1 LVSLPKDEH
10 FKCSLQSFVGLVKDA
25 DHNCRRAAL
34 QLLSVIGRR
43 NSSQND
49 DLSPLLAKVLPD
61 VLSQLQVNDTL
72 IKEIDL
78 GPFKQKFDHGLELR
92 TAAYDFVDVLLSRP
106 KTALGFAI
114 PEDDV
119 ESMVDKI
126 VVGLKDPERSI
137 RMAVHATFE
146 KLCQDSV
153 PNGAEYVVKNADN
166 ACELLLETM
175 WTEAPEKA
183 VQHEKD
189 QVDELVKSALKV
201 VKAMETIPGVES
213 CLKIVETKKEIV
225 DDPPL
230 AKLWTA
236 MYDSPPLEI

>member
-1 LVSLPKDEH
+1 
-10 FKCSLQSFVGLVKDA
+10 LVKDA

-61 VLSQLQVNDTL
+61 VLFQLQVNHAL

-78 GPFKQKFDHGLELR
+78 GPFKQKFDYGLELR

-106 KTALGFAI
+106 KSALGFAI
-114 PEDDV
+114 PEDDI
-119 ESMVDKI
+119 ESMVDAMI
-126 VVGLKDPERSI
+126 VVGLEDPDRSI

-146 KLCQDSV
+146 KLCEDSV
-153 PNGAEYVVKNADN
+153 PNGAEYVLKNADQ
-166 ACELLLETM
+166 ACELLLKTL

-201 VKAMETIPGVES
+201 VKAMETIPDVES
-213 CLKIVETKKEIV
+213 YPKIVETKKEIV
-225 DDPPL
+225 DDAPL

-236 MYDSPPLEI
+236 LYDSPPLEI

>member
-1 LVSLPKDEH
+1 
-10 FKCSLQSFVGLVKDA
+10 
-25 DHNCRRAAL
+25 
-34 QLLSVIGRR
+34 
-43 NSSQND
+43 
-49 DLSPLLAKVLPD
+49 
-61 VLSQLQVNDTL
+61 
-72 IKEIDL
+72 
-78 GPFKQKFDHGLELR
+78 
-92 TAAYDFVDVLLSRP
+92 
-106 KTALGFAI
+106 
-114 PEDDV
+114 
-119 ESMVDKI
+119 MVDKI

-166 ACELLLETM
+166 ACKLLLETM

>member
-1 LVSLPKDEH
+1 M
-10 FKCSLQSFVGLVKDA
+10 
-25 DHNCRRAAL
+25 
-34 QLLSVIGRR
+34 IGRR

-61 VLSQLQVNDTL
+61 VLSQLQVDDTL

-78 GPFKQKFDHGLELR
+78 GPFKQKFDHGLELPKR
-92 TAAYDFVDVLLSRP
+92 HDVHRCPPLRP

-119 ESMVDKI
+119 ESMVVKI

-166 ACELLLETM
+166 ACKLF
-175 WTEAPEKA
+175 
-183 VQHEKD
+183 VGND
-189 QVDELVKSALKV
+189 VD
-201 VKAMETIPGVES
+201 
-213 CLKIVETKKEIV
+213 
-225 DDPPL
+225 
-230 AKLWTA
+230 
-236 MYDSPPLEI
+236 